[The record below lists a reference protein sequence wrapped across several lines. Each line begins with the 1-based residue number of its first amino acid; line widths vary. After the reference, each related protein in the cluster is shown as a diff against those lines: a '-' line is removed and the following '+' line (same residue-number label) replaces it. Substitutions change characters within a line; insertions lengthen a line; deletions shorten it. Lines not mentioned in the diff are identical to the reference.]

1 MYSLGVDIGTTFV
14 AAAIARDDQVEMVSL
29 GDRSVATPS
38 VVYLREDGSLLTGDA
53 AARRAVSHPD
63 RLGREFKRRLGDPTP
78 VLLGGTSQP
87 VTTLLAALL
96 RDVLTSVTD
105 TEGGKPER
113 VVLTHPANWG
123 PFRRGLFEEVP
134 ALAGLDNP
142 PTVTEPVAAAA
153 HYASSHELR
162 DGEVIAVYDLGGGTF
177 DATVLRARDGGVEI
191 LGSPEGI
198 ERLGGVDFDEA
209 VLSHVNHASGGVL
222 DDLDL
227 RDPQTTV
234 ALARLRQDCV
244 LAKEA
249 LSVDTETVVPVFLP
263 GRHFD
268 VTITRGELENMVRA
282 PLETTVT
289 ALSRTLRS
297 AHVDPSEL
305 SAVLLVGGSSRIPL
319 VAEMVAAEIGRP
331 TLVDTHP
338 KYAVALGAA
347 ILASALPDPSGRQY
361 AAPAAPAPAPQAPAV
376 ATPPTRPS
384 PPSGPMP
391 VVGPPS
397 GGFPGARPPG
407 PPRPVGHQA
416 AAPVAPPRPAAPPA
430 PRPQAPQ
437 QPPASSDR
445 ATTTTITPG
454 EQPPGDTT
462 TTIGP
467 RGGDPGRGRPAG
479 PAGPGGSGRG
489 GPPRGPARH
498 DRDDRDDDAP
508 TGPVPLGPSTGS
520 FGAGS
525 PPPSLAA
532 PAQDAGR
539 RRRRRILAVVA
550 GVLVLALLA
559 AVGVLGLRLLGASTP
574 QEEAA
579 DAPPPTEVAASVP
592 IPTLGTAIPVG
603 QTPGYAQVSPNG
615 RLVYIAN
622 RTAGVVTVVDTSV
635 NAVTATI
642 PITSGPPQYVTFAP
656 DGKRV
661 YVSVF
666 DDARTIAAVSVL
678 DTTTNQVV
686 ATIPVQTRPFA
697 AAVSPDGSR
706 LWVPNHDSGS
716 ISVIDTASN
725 TIVRDVPVAKNPHW
739 VEFSRDGTRAYT
751 PNHESNLITVLDTA
765 TFGVIA
771 EVPVGTSPH
780 SVAVNPARPLV
791 ANVNFDSDDV
801 TMIDTDTNTLVA
813 TIPVGDN
820 PQEITWAP
828 DGRFAYVA
836 NNSSNTVSVIDAQT
850 QAVTATLPTPAG
862 PSSVAVTPDGR
873 TGYVTTIQGGVLA
886 VLSLS

>member
-53 AARRAVSHPD
+53 AARRAVSNPD
-63 RLGREFKRRLGDPTP
+63 RQGREFKRRLGDPTP
-78 VLLGGTSQP
+78 VMLGGTSQP

-96 RDVLTSVTD
+96 RDVLTSVTE
-105 TEGGKPER
+105 TEGGKPDR

-134 ALAGLDNP
+134 ALAGLENP

-153 HYASSHELR
+153 HYASSHALR

-209 VLSHVNHASGGVL
+209 VLAHVNHASGGVL

-227 RDPQTTV
+227 RDPTTSV

-268 VTITRGELENMVRA
+268 VTITRAELEDMVRA

-289 ALSRTLRS
+289 ALARTLRS
-297 AHVDPSEL
+297 AHVEASEL

-331 TLVDTHP
+331 TVVDTHP

-347 ILASALPDPSGRQY
+347 ILADALPESSGRPY
-361 AAPAAPAPAPQAPAV
+361 APAAR
-376 ATPPTRPS
+376 TS

-397 GGFPGARPPG
+397 GGFPAGGGYRPDQPYVQQATTAAPPAGPPPAPQQPSHPPATPTDEGLTTAFSPGGAGTRPADEAATVGTGAGRSHSGHSGGSGGTRPPG
-407 PPRPVGHQA
+407 P
-416 AAPVAPPRPAAPPA
+416 
-430 PRPQAPQ
+430 
-437 QPPASSDR
+437 
-445 ATTTTITPG
+445 T
-454 EQPPGDTT
+454 
-462 TTIGP
+462 
-467 RGGDPGRGRPAG
+467 
-479 PAGPGGSGRG
+479 
-489 GPPRGPARH
+489 GPARVPAE
-498 DRDDRDDDAP
+498 DDAP
-508 TGPVPLGPSTGS
+508 TGPIGPVPPTGPAAAT
-520 FGAGS
+520 S
-525 PPPSLAA
+525 PPPPPRPSGA
-532 PAQDAGR
+532 PS
-539 RRRRRILAVVA
+539 RRRILAVVA
-550 GVLVLALLA
+550 GVLALALVVGA
-559 AVGVLGLRLLGASTP
+559 AVVGFRVLGASTP

-579 DAPPPTEVAASVP
+579 DAPPPTTVAASVP
-592 IPTLGTAIPVG
+592 IPTLGATIPAG

-615 RLVYIAN
+615 RLVYVAN

-642 PITSGPPQYVTFAP
+642 AITSGPPQYLTFSP

-725 TIVRDVPVAKNPHW
+725 TLIRDVKVKPNPHW

-765 TFGVIA
+765 TYGVIA

-780 SVAVNPARPLV
+780 SVAVNPVRPLL
-791 ANVNFDSDDV
+791 ANVNYDSDNV
-801 TMIDTDTNTLVA
+801 TVIDTTTNTLVA

-836 NNSSNTVSVIDAQT
+836 NNKSNTVSVIDAQT
-850 QAVTATLPTPAG
+850 LAVTATLPTPAG
-862 PSSVAVTPDGR
+862 PSSVTVTPDGR
-873 TGYVTTIQGGVLA
+873 TGYVSTIQGGVLA
-886 VLSLS
+886 VLNLS

>member
-29 GDRSVATPS
+29 GDRSVATPA

-53 AARRAVSHPD
+53 AARRAVSNPD

-87 VTTLLAALL
+87 VTALLAALL

-134 ALAGLDNP
+134 SLAGLDNP

-249 LSVDTETVVPVFLP
+249 LSADTETVVPVFLP

-268 VTITRGELENMVRA
+268 VTITRAELENMVRA

-297 AHVDPSEL
+297 AHVDPSGL

-347 ILASALPDPSGRQY
+347 ILASALPEPSGRRH
-361 AAPAAPAPAPQAPAV
+361 AAPATPAPPQAAPV
-376 ATPPTRPS
+376 TIPPTRPA

-397 GGFPGARPPG
+397 GGLPDARRPGQQRPGAQ
-407 PPRPVGHQA
+407 PVGRQA
-416 AAPVAPPRPAAPPA
+416 AAPTAPPVPPQTPRQQTPGPPA
-430 PRPQAPQ
+430 P
-437 QPPASSDR
+437 SGR

-454 EQPPGDTT
+454 ERSSGDTT
-462 TTIGP
+462 TTIGT
-467 RGGDPGRGRPAG
+467 RGGGTGRDTGRGGRPTG
-479 PAGPGGSGRG
+479 PAGPGRG
-489 GPPRGPARH
+489 GPPRGGSG
-498 DRDDRDDDAP
+498 DDTSDDAP

-525 PPPSLAA
+525 PPPSLSA
-532 PAQDAGR
+532 PAQETAR

-550 GVLVLALLA
+550 GVVVLALLA
-559 AVGVLGLRLLGASTP
+559 AVGVLGFRLLGARTP

-579 DAPPPTEVAASVP
+579 DAPAPTEIVASVP
-592 IPTLGTAIPVG
+592 IPTLGTAIPAG

-615 RLVYIAN
+615 RLVYVAN

-716 ISVIDTASN
+716 ISVIDTTSN
-725 TIVRDVPVAKNPHW
+725 TLVRDVQVAPNPHW

-751 PNHESNLITVLDTA
+751 PNHESNLITVLDSA

-780 SVAVNPARPLV
+780 SVAVNPARPMV
-791 ANVNFDSDDV
+791 ANVNYDSDDV
-801 TMIDTDTNTLVA
+801 TVIDTDTNALVA

-836 NNSSNTVSVIDAQT
+836 NNSSNSVSVVDAQT
-850 QAVTATLPTPAG
+850 LAVTATLPTPAG

-873 TGYVTTIQGGVLA
+873 AAYVTTVQGGVLA
-886 VLSLS
+886 VLDLS

>member
-38 VVYLREDGSLLTGDA
+38 VVFLREDGSLLTGDA
-53 AARRAVSHPD
+53 AARRAVSNPD
-63 RLGREFKRRLGDPTP
+63 RQGREFKRRLGDPTP
-78 VLLGGTSQP
+78 VMLGGTSQP

-96 RDVLTSVTD
+96 RDVLTSVAE
-105 TEGGKPER
+105 TEGSKPDR

-153 HYASSHELR
+153 HYASSHALR

-209 VLSHVNHASGGVL
+209 VLAHVNHASGGML

-227 RDPQTTV
+227 RDPTTSV

-268 VTITRGELENMVRA
+268 VTITRAELEDMVRA

-331 TLVDTHP
+331 TVVDTHP

-347 ILASALPDPSGRQY
+347 ILASALPDSSGRPY
-361 AAPAAPAPAPQAPAV
+361 TPPAAPSRTA
-376 ATPPTRPS
+376 

-391 VVGPPS
+391 AVGPPS
-397 GGFPGARPPG
+397 GGFPGPRPAGG
-407 PPRPVGHQA
+407 PPYGQQA
-416 AAPVAPPRPAAPPA
+416 ATAAPPRPAAAPP
-430 PRPQAPQ
+430 PQAPQ
-437 QPPASSDR
+437 QAPPTAPAADEGLTTAFVPDAPTTPPAEAS
-445 ATTTTITPG
+445 
-454 EQPPGDTT
+454 
-462 TTIGP
+462 TIGT
-467 RGGDPGRGRPAG
+467 RGS
-479 PAGPGGSGRG
+479 GGSGSGRPP
-489 GPPRGPARH
+489 GPPGRGPARH
-498 DRDDRDDDAP
+498 EPADDDAP
-508 TGPVPLGPSTGS
+508 TGPVALGRPT
-520 FGAGS
+520 GAGAGG
-525 PPPSLAA
+525 PPPPGVPPGTDTAR
-532 PAQDAGR
+532 PR
-539 RRRRRILAVVA
+539 RRLVAVVA
-550 GVLVLALLA
+550 GVLALAL
-559 AVGVLGLRLLGASTP
+559 VTGIGVAGVRLLGGTTP

-579 DAPPPTEVAASVP
+579 EAPPPVEVVASVP
-592 IPTLGTAIPVG
+592 IPTLGTPVPAG

-615 RLVYIAN
+615 RLVYVAN
-622 RTAGVVTVVDTSV
+622 RAAGVVTVVDTSV

-642 PITSGPPQYVTFAP
+642 PITSGPPQYLTFAP

-697 AAVSPDGSR
+697 AAVSPDGAR

-716 ISVIDTASN
+716 VSVIDTASN
-725 TIVRDVPVAKNPHW
+725 TLIRDVKVAPNPHW

-765 TFGVIA
+765 TYGVIA
-771 EVPVGTSPH
+771 EVRVGTSPH
-780 SVAVNPARPLV
+780 SVAVNPVRPLL
-791 ANVNFDSDDV
+791 ANVNYDSDNV
-801 TMIDTDTNTLVA
+801 TVIDTTTDTLVA

-836 NNSSNTVSVIDAQT
+836 NNKSNSVSVIDAQT
-850 QAVTATLPTPAG
+850 LAVTATLPTPAG
-862 PSSVAVTPDGR
+862 PSSVTVTPDGR
-873 TGYVTTIQGGVLA
+873 TGYVSTIQGGVLA
-886 VLSLS
+886 VLNLS